1 MQNLTRKMK
10 KSGNSIFNREK
21 MLAIFGWNFEFEE
34 LHVDARHA
42 DAAAVLLATE
52 FEPLGLSLNAEKT
65 AVWSPDAGAG
75 TLNVIKVLRKERS
88 EYWIEFSPQTSRG
101 SFSAVSTPIFA
112 SKYALES
119 SRRDLHNPLLC
130 TVLQSQFFRQK
141 SPKLFRDW
149 LNEYSLIQSQTLR
162 ILHFLARIFDEF
174 FSGFR
179 AKFQKIVTC
188 VAFSI
193 KFAKTNQKFAEN
205 SEFCE
210 KKSLLFWIIH
220 FTPY

>member
-1 MQNLTRKMK
+1 MRTILTKFGWQFECWAVQRIGNLVDLVKSFPTSIYLQNLASIPPRTSLSKSEWKFNPVYIRLLTRCRGGRRRARPRAAPRRR
-10 KSGNSIFNREK
+10 ST
-21 MLAIFGWNFEFEE
+21 GWS
-34 LHVDARHA
+34 
-42 DAAAVLLATE
+42 TSW
-52 FEPLGLSLNAEKT
+52 G
-65 AVWSPDAGAG
+65 G
-75 TLNVIKVLRKERS
+75 TSKEWS

-119 SRRDLHNPLLC
+119 SRRDLHNALLC

-149 LNEYSLIQSQTLR
+149 INEYSLIQSQTIR
-162 ILHFLARIFDEF
+162 ILHFFLRIFDEF

-193 KFAKTNQKFAEN
+193 KFAKTN
-205 SEFCE
+205 
-210 KKSLLFWIIH
+210 
-220 FTPY
+220 

>member
-1 MQNLTRKMK
+1 MSCFAFRCWPGH
-10 KSGNSIFNREK
+10 SG
-21 MLAIFGWNFEFEE
+21 
-34 LHVDARHA
+34 
-42 DAAAVLLATE
+42 
-52 FEPLGLSLNAEKT
+52 P
-65 AVWSPDAGAG
+65 P
-75 TLNVIKVLRKERS
+75 KEWS
-88 EYWIEFSPQTSRG
+88 EYWIEIFPQTSRG

-119 SRRDLHNPLLC
+119 SRRDLHNALLG
-130 TVLQSQFFRQK
+130 TVLESTGEKWGKKGLAKTTPKRRHRSLISIFSSK
-141 SPKLFRDW
+141 IAKLFRDW
-149 LNEYSLIQSQTLR
+149 INEYSLIQSQTLR
-162 ILHFLARIFDEF
+162 ILHFFLRIFDEF

-210 KKSLLFWIIH
+210 SYSLLFKIIH
-220 FTPY
+220 FTP